1 MFLVKK
7 ISVVIVV
14 LICFLACSQ
23 ESFIKLQKKAQEQ
36 ENDGSKRPSYVDS
49 DYEVFS
55 ETIFLQNM
63 VYQPIEERN
72 AFFQLTKDG
81 DDSFN
86 PETSVILL
94 NEPSDNNEKNPPLY
108 QNDPNNNAN
117 NEKNP
122 PLYQNDPNNNA
133 NNEKNPPLYQNDPN
147 NNANNEKSPFLYKP
161 KRKAKNPKLIE
172 YSQQDFYPLKNG
184 DIMMSKEGDQWLI
197 EIKSKALKR
206 FLKDQNDKDRQI
218 QTFTFNDTKTQ
229 IAQFKGKIS
238 SYVYTTNDSDLSLR
252 PFYESFLL
260 EKKSDDLYM
269 VDKAL
274 DAIEVSKC
282 QMVLKKHSTD
292 KLDSQHKAI
301 SIDLD
306 FKKERFK
313 SDTELFLECQS

>member
-7 ISVVIVV
+7 IGVVVVV
-14 LICFLACSQ
+14 LIGFLACSQ
-23 ESFIKLQKKAQEQ
+23 ERFIQLQKKAQEQ

-63 VYQPIEERN
+63 VHQPIKERD
-72 AFFQLTKDG
+72 AFVQPTKDG

-94 NEPSDNNEKNPPLY
+94 DEPSDNDTKNPPLN
-108 QNDPNNNAN
+108 QNESNNNTAN
-117 NEKNP
+117 NDAKN
-122 PLYQNDPNNNA
+122 
-133 NNEKNPPLYQNDPN
+133 
-147 NNANNEKSPFLYKP
+147 PFLYKP
-161 KRKAKNPKLIE
+161 KRKTKDPKFIE
-172 YSQQDFYPLKNG
+172 YSQQNFYPLKDG
-184 DIMMSKEGDQWLI
+184 DIVMSKEGDQWLI

-218 QTFTFNDTKTQ
+218 QTFIFNDTKTQ

-238 SYVYTTNDSDLSLR
+238 SYVYTTNNSNLSLR

-260 EKKSDDLYM
+260 EKKSDDFYTIGAIG
-269 VDKAL
+269 DKAL
-274 DAIEVSKC
+274 NTIEIQKC

>member
-7 ISVVIVV
+7 IGVVIMILV
-14 LICFLACSQ
+14 CFLACSQ
-23 ESFIKLQKKAQEQ
+23 ERFIKLQKKAQEQ

-72 AFFQLTKDG
+72 AFFQLTKDEY
-81 DDSFN
+81 DSFN

-94 NEPSDNNEKNPPLY
+94 NEPSDNDTKNPPLY

-122 PLYQNDPNNNA
+122 
-133 NNEKNPPLYQNDPN
+133 
-147 NNANNEKSPFLYKP
+147 FLYKP
-161 KRKAKNPKLIE
+161 KRKTKNPKLIE

-260 EKKSDDLYM
+260 EKKSDNVYTIG
-269 VDKAL
+269 DKAL
-274 DAIEVSKC
+274 DTMEISKC

-313 SDTELFLECQS
+313 SDTELFLECLKES

>member
-7 ISVVIVV
+7 ISVVIMI

-23 ESFIKLQKKAQEQ
+23 ERFIKLQKKAQEQ

-49 DYEVFS
+49 DYEIFS

-63 VYQPIEERN
+63 VYQPTNERN
-72 AFFQLTKDG
+72 AFFQLTKDE

-94 NEPSDNNEKNPPLY
+94 NEPSDNDAKNPPLY
-108 QNDPNNNAN
+108 QNESNNNN
-117 NEKNP
+117 T
-122 PLYQNDPNNNA
+122 
-133 NNEKNPPLYQNDPN
+133 

-161 KRKAKNPKLIE
+161 KRKTKNPKLIE
-172 YSQQDFYPLKNG
+172 YSQQNFYPLKDG
-184 DIMMSKEGDQWLI
+184 DIMMSKEGDQWLV
-197 EIKSKALKR
+197 EIKSKALKH

-238 SYVYTTNDSDLSLR
+238 SYVYTTNNSDLSLR

-260 EKKSDDLYM
+260 EKKSDDFYTIGAIG
-269 VDKAL
+269 DKAL
-274 DAIEVSKC
+274 DAIEISKC

>member
-1 MFLVKK
+1 M
-7 ISVVIVV
+7 
-14 LICFLACSQ
+14 CFLACSQ
-23 ESFIKLQKKAQEQ
+23 ESFIKMQKKAQEQ

-55 ETIFLQNM
+55 ETIFLKNM
-63 VYQPIEERN
+63 VYQPMEERDSF
-72 AFFQLTKDG
+72 AQLTKDEN
-81 DDSFN
+81 DSFN

-94 NEPSDNNEKNPPLY
+94 NEPSDNDTKNPPLN
-108 QNDPNNNAN
+108 QNESNTNTAN
-117 NEKNP
+117 NDTKN
-122 PLYQNDPNNNA
+122 
-133 NNEKNPPLYQNDPN
+133 
-147 NNANNEKSPFLYKP
+147 PFLYKP
-161 KRKAKNPKLIE
+161 KRKTKNPKLIE
-172 YSQQDFYPLKNG
+172 YSQQNFYPLKDG
-184 DIMMSKEGDQWLI
+184 DIVMSKEGDQWLI

-238 SYVYTTNDSDLSLR
+238 SYVYTTNNSDLSLR
-252 PFYESFLL
+252 PFYKSFLL
-260 EKKSDDLYM
+260 EKKSDDFYTIGAIG
-269 VDKAL
+269 DKAL
-274 DAIEVSKC
+274 DAIEISKC

-306 FKKERFK
+306 FKKEHFK

>member
-7 ISVVIVV
+7 IGVVIMI

-23 ESFIKLQKKAQEQ
+23 ERFIKLQKKAQEQ

-63 VYQPIEERN
+63 VYQPIEETN
-72 AFFQLTKDG
+72 AFFQLTNDEDNDPK
-81 DDSFN
+81 
-86 PETSVILL
+86 ETPLILL

-122 PLYQNDPNNNA
+122 
-133 NNEKNPPLYQNDPN
+133 
-147 NNANNEKSPFLYKP
+147 FLYK

-184 DIMMSKEGDQWLI
+184 DIIMSKEGDQWLI

-260 EKKSDDLYM
+260 EKKNDDLYTIG
-269 VDKAL
+269 DKAL

-282 QMVLKKHSTD
+282 QIVLKKHSTD

>member
-7 ISVVIVV
+7 IGVVVVV
-14 LICFLACSQ
+14 LIGFLACSQ
-23 ESFIKLQKKAQEQ
+23 ERFIQLQKKAQEQ

-63 VYQPIEERN
+63 VHQPIKERD
-72 AFFQLTKDG
+72 AFAQLTKDE

-86 PETSVILL
+86 SETSVILL
-94 NEPSDNNEKNPPLY
+94 DEPSDNDTKNPPLN
-108 QNDPNNNAN
+108 QSESNNNTAN
-117 NEKNP
+117 NDTKN
-122 PLYQNDPNNNA
+122 
-133 NNEKNPPLYQNDPN
+133 
-147 NNANNEKSPFLYKP
+147 PFLYKP
-161 KRKAKNPKLIE
+161 KRKTKDPKLIE
-172 YSQQDFYPLKNG
+172 YSQQNFYPLKDG
-184 DIMMSKEGDQWLI
+184 DIVMSKEGDQWLI

-238 SYVYTTNDSDLSLR
+238 SYVYTTNNSDLSLR

-260 EKKSDDLYM
+260 EKKSDDLYTIG
-269 VDKAL
+269 DKAL
-274 DAIEVSKC
+274 DAIEISKC

-313 SDTELFLECQS
+313 SDTELFLECLKES

>member
-7 ISVVIVV
+7 IGVVVVV
-14 LICFLACSQ
+14 LIGFLACSQ
-23 ESFIKLQKKAQEQ
+23 ERFIQLQKKAQEQ

-63 VYQPIEERN
+63 VHQPIKERD
-72 AFFQLTKDG
+72 AFAQLTKDG

-94 NEPSDNNEKNPPLY
+94 DEPSDNDTKNPPLN
-108 QNDPNNNAN
+108 QNESNNNTAN
-117 NEKNP
+117 NDVKN
-122 PLYQNDPNNNA
+122 
-133 NNEKNPPLYQNDPN
+133 
-147 NNANNEKSPFLYKP
+147 PFLYKP
-161 KRKAKNPKLIE
+161 KRKTKDPKLIE
-172 YSQQDFYPLKNG
+172 YSQQNFYPLKDG
-184 DIMMSKEGDQWLI
+184 DIVMSKEGDQWLI
-197 EIKSKALKR
+197 KIKSKALKR
-206 FLKDQNDKDRQI
+206 FLKDQNNKDRQI

-238 SYVYTTNDSDLSLR
+238 SYVYTTNNSDLSLR

-260 EKKSDDLYM
+260 EKKSDDFYM
-269 VDKAL
+269 IGAIGDKAL
-274 DAIEVSKC
+274 DAIEIQKC

>member
-1 MFLVKK
+1 M
-7 ISVVIVV
+7 I

-23 ESFIKLQKKAQEQ
+23 ERFIKLQKKAQEQ

-63 VYQPIEERN
+63 VHQPIKERD
-72 AFFQLTKDG
+72 AFAQLTKNE
-81 DDSFN
+81 DDSFNPFFN

-94 NEPSDNNEKNPPLY
+94 NEPSDNDTKNPPLN
-108 QNDPNNNAN
+108 QNESNTNTAN
-117 NEKNP
+117 NDTKN
-122 PLYQNDPNNNA
+122 
-133 NNEKNPPLYQNDPN
+133 
-147 NNANNEKSPFLYKP
+147 PFLYKP
-161 KRKAKNPKLIE
+161 KRKTKNPKLIE
-172 YSQQDFYPLKNG
+172 YSQQNFYPLKDG

-238 SYVYTTNDSDLSLR
+238 SYVYTTNNSDLSLR

-260 EKKSDDLYM
+260 EKKSDDLYTIG
-269 VDKAL
+269 DKAL
-274 DAIEVSKC
+274 DAIEISKC

>member
-1 MFLVKK
+1 M
-7 ISVVIVV
+7 I

-23 ESFIKLQKKAQEQ
+23 ESFIKMQKKAQEQ

-55 ETIFLQNM
+55 ETIFLQNNM

-72 AFFQLTKDG
+72 AFFQLTKDE
-81 DDSFN
+81 DNSFN

-94 NEPSDNNEKNPPLY
+94 NEPNDNDTKNPPLN
-108 QNDPNNNAN
+108 QNESNNNTAN
-117 NEKNP
+117 NDTKN
-122 PLYQNDPNNNA
+122 
-133 NNEKNPPLYQNDPN
+133 
-147 NNANNEKSPFLYKP
+147 PFLYKP
-161 KRKAKNPKLIE
+161 KRKTKNPKLIE
-172 YSQQDFYPLKNG
+172 YSQQNFYPLKNG
-184 DIMMSKEGDQWLI
+184 DIVMSKEGDQWLI

-238 SYVYTTNDSDLSLR
+238 SYVYTTKDSDLSLR

-274 DAIEVSKC
+274 DAIEISKC

>member
-7 ISVVIVV
+7 ISVVIMI

-23 ESFIKLQKKAQEQ
+23 ERFIKLQKKAQEQ

-72 AFFQLTKDG
+72 AFFQLTKDE
-81 DDSFN
+81 DNSFN

-94 NEPSDNNEKNPPLY
+94 NEPSDNN
-108 QNDPNNNAN
+108 

-122 PLYQNDPNNNA
+122 PLYQNESHNNNTA
-133 NNEKNPPLYQNDPN
+133 NNDTKN
-147 NNANNEKSPFLYKP
+147 PFLYKP

-172 YSQQDFYPLKNG
+172 YSQQNFYPLKDG
-184 DIMMSKEGDQWLI
+184 DIMMSKEGDQWSI

-206 FLKDQNDKDRQI
+206 FLKDQNDEDRQI

-229 IAQFKGKIS
+229 IVQFKGKIS

-260 EKKSDDLYM
+260 EKKSDNVYTIG
-269 VDKAL
+269 DKAL
-274 DAIEVSKC
+274 DTIEISKC

>member
-7 ISVVIVV
+7 IGVVIAV
-14 LICFLACSQ
+14 LVCFLACSQ
-23 ESFIKLQKKAQEQ
+23 ERFIQLQKKAQEQ

-63 VYQPIEERN
+63 VYQPAEERDSF
-72 AFFQLTKDG
+72 AQLTKDE
-81 DDSFN
+81 DNSFN
-86 PETSVILL
+86 PETSVVLL
-94 NEPSDNNEKNPPLY
+94 DEPSGNDTKSPPLY
-108 QNDPNNNAN
+108 QNESNNNTAN
-117 NEKNP
+117 NDAKNP
-122 PLYQNDPNNNA
+122 
-133 NNEKNPPLYQNDPN
+133 
-147 NNANNEKSPFLYKP
+147 FVYKP
-161 KRKAKNPKLIE
+161 KRKTKDPKLIE
-172 YSQQDFYPLKNG
+172 YSQQNFYPLKDG
-184 DIMMSKEGDQWLI
+184 DIIVSKERDQWLI

-238 SYVYTTNDSDLSLR
+238 SYVYTTNNSGLSLR
-252 PFYESFLL
+252 PFYKSFPL
-260 EKKSDDLYM
+260 EKRSGDFYTIGAIG
-269 VDKAL
+269 DKAL
-274 DAIEVSKC
+274 DAIEISKC

>member
-7 ISVVIVV
+7 IGVVVVV
-14 LICFLACSQ
+14 LIGFLACSQ
-23 ESFIKLQKKAQEQ
+23 ERFIQLQKKAQEQ

-63 VYQPIEERN
+63 VHQPIKERD
-72 AFFQLTKDG
+72 AFVQPTKDE

-94 NEPSDNNEKNPPLY
+94 NEPSDNDTKNPPLN
-108 QNDPNNNAN
+108 QNESNNNTASN
-117 NEKNP
+117 DTKN
-122 PLYQNDPNNNA
+122 
-133 NNEKNPPLYQNDPN
+133 
-147 NNANNEKSPFLYKP
+147 PFLYKP
-161 KRKAKNPKLIE
+161 KRKTKDPKLIE
-172 YSQQDFYPLKNG
+172 YSQQNFYPLKDG
-184 DIMMSKEGDQWLI
+184 DIIMSKEGDQWLI

-206 FLKDQNDKDRQI
+206 FLKDQNNKDRQI

-238 SYVYTTNDSDLSLR
+238 SYVYTTNNSNLSLR
-252 PFYESFLL
+252 PFYKSFLL
-260 EKKSDDLYM
+260 EKKSDDFYM
-269 VDKAL
+269 IGAIGDKAL
-274 DAIEVSKC
+274 DAIEISKC
-282 QMVLKKHSTD
+282 QMVLRKHSTD

-313 SDTELFLECQS
+313 SDTEFFLECLKES

>member
-1 MFLVKK
+1 MFLFKK
-7 ISVVIVV
+7 IGVVVVV
-14 LICFLACSQ
+14 LIGFLACSQ
-23 ESFIKLQKKAQEQ
+23 ERFIQLQKKAQEQ

-55 ETIFLQNM
+55 ETIFLKNM
-63 VYQPIEERN
+63 VYQPIKERD
-72 AFFQLTKDG
+72 AFIQPTKDG

-94 NEPSDNNEKNPPLY
+94 NEPSDNDTKNPPLN
-108 QNDPNNNAN
+108 QNESSNNTASNDT
-117 NEKNP
+117 KN
-122 PLYQNDPNNNA
+122 
-133 NNEKNPPLYQNDPN
+133 
-147 NNANNEKSPFLYKP
+147 PFLYKP
-161 KRKAKNPKLIE
+161 KRKTKDPKLIE
-172 YSQQDFYPLKNG
+172 YSQQNFYPLKDG

-238 SYVYTTNDSDLSLR
+238 SYVYTTNNSDLSLR

-260 EKKSDDLYM
+260 EKKSDNLYTIG
-269 VDKAL
+269 DKAL
-274 DAIEVSKC
+274 DAIEISKC

-313 SDTELFLECQS
+313 SDTELFLECLKES

>member
-7 ISVVIVV
+7 IGVVVVV

-23 ESFIKLQKKAQEQ
+23 ERFIKLQKKAQEQ
-36 ENDGSKRPSYVDS
+36 ENDGSRRPSYVDS

-63 VYQPIEERN
+63 VYRPMEERDSF
-72 AFFQLTKDG
+72 AQLTKDE

-94 NEPSDNNEKNPPLY
+94 NEPSDNNEKNP
-108 QNDPNNNAN
+108 
-117 NEKNP
+117 
-122 PLYQNDPNNNA
+122 
-133 NNEKNPPLYQNDPN
+133 
-147 NNANNEKSPFLYKP
+147 FLYKP
-161 KRKAKNPKLIE
+161 KRKTKDPKLIE
-172 YSQQDFYPLKNG
+172 YSQQNFYPLKDG
-184 DIMMSKEGDQWLI
+184 DIVMSKEEDQWLI

-238 SYVYTTNDSDLSLR
+238 SYVYTTNNSDLSLR

-260 EKKSDDLYM
+260 EKKSDNLYTIG
-269 VDKAL
+269 DKAL
-274 DAIEVSKC
+274 DAIEIQKC

-313 SDTELFLECQS
+313 SDTGLFLECLKES

>member
-7 ISVVIVV
+7 ISVVIMI

-23 ESFIKLQKKAQEQ
+23 ERFIKLQKKAQEQ

-55 ETIFLQNM
+55 ETIFLKNM
-63 VYQPIEERN
+63 VYQPIEAIEERDSF
-72 AFFQLTKDG
+72 AQLTKDEN
-81 DDSFN
+81 DSFN
-86 PETSVILL
+86 SETSVILL
-94 NEPSDNNEKNPPLY
+94 NEPSDNNEKNPL
-108 QNDPNNNAN
+108 
-117 NEKNP
+117 
-122 PLYQNDPNNNA
+122 
-133 NNEKNPPLYQNDPN
+133 LYQNDPN

-161 KRKAKNPKLIE
+161 KRKTKNPKLIE
-172 YSQQDFYPLKNG
+172 YSQQNFYPLKNG
-184 DIMMSKEGDQWLI
+184 DIVMSKEGDQWLI

-260 EKKSDDLYM
+260 EKKSDDLYTIG
-269 VDKAL
+269 DKAL

>member
-7 ISVVIVV
+7 IGVVIMILV
-14 LICFLACSQ
+14 CFLACSQ
-23 ESFIKLQKKAQEQ
+23 ERFIQLQKKAQEQ

-63 VYQPIEERN
+63 VYQPTEERD
-72 AFFQLTKDG
+72 AFAQLTKDEN
-81 DDSFN
+81 DSFN

-94 NEPSDNNEKNPPLY
+94 NEPSDNDTKNPPLY
-108 QNDPNNNAN
+108 QNESNTNTAN
-117 NEKNP
+117 DDTKN
-122 PLYQNDPNNNA
+122 
-133 NNEKNPPLYQNDPN
+133 
-147 NNANNEKSPFLYKP
+147 PFLYKP
-161 KRKAKNPKLIE
+161 KRKTKNPKLIE
-172 YSQQDFYPLKNG
+172 YSQQNFYPLKNG
-184 DIMMSKEGDQWLI
+184 DIMMSKEGDQWLV

-238 SYVYTTNDSDLSLR
+238 SYVYTTNNSDLSLR

-260 EKKSDDLYM
+260 EKKSDDLYTIG
-269 VDKAL
+269 DKAL
-274 DAIEVSKC
+274 DTIEISKC

>member
-7 ISVVIVV
+7 IGVVIAV
-14 LICFLACSQ
+14 LMCFLACSQ
-23 ESFIKLQKKAQEQ
+23 ERFIQLQKKAQEQ

-63 VYQPIEERN
+63 VYQPTEERD
-72 AFFQLTKDG
+72 AFAQLTKDG

-94 NEPSDNNEKNPPLY
+94 DEPSDNDTKNPPLN
-108 QNDPNNNAN
+108 QNESNTNAAN
-117 NEKNP
+117 NDVKN
-122 PLYQNDPNNNA
+122 
-133 NNEKNPPLYQNDPN
+133 
-147 NNANNEKSPFLYKP
+147 PFLYKP
-161 KRKAKNPKLIE
+161 KRKTKDPKLIE
-172 YSQQDFYPLKNG
+172 YSQQNFYPLKDG
-184 DIMMSKEGDQWLI
+184 DIIVSREGDQWLI

-238 SYVYTTNDSDLSLR
+238 SYVYTTNNSDLSLR

-260 EKKSDDLYM
+260 EKKSDNLYTIGAIG
-269 VDKAL
+269 DKAL
-274 DAIEVSKC
+274 DAIEIQKC

>member
-7 ISVVIVV
+7 IGVVVVV
-14 LICFLACSQ
+14 LIGFLACSQ
-23 ESFIKLQKKAQEQ
+23 ERFIQLQKKAQEQ

-63 VYQPIEERN
+63 VYQPAEERN
-72 AFFQLTKDG
+72 AFAQLTKNE

-86 PETSVILL
+86 PETSVVLL
-94 NEPSDNNEKNPPLY
+94 DEPNDNDAKNPPLY
-108 QNDPNNNAN
+108 QNESNNNTAN
-117 NEKNP
+117 NDTKN
-122 PLYQNDPNNNA
+122 
-133 NNEKNPPLYQNDPN
+133 
-147 NNANNEKSPFLYKP
+147 PFLYKP
-161 KRKAKNPKLIE
+161 KRKTKDPKLIE
-172 YSQQDFYPLKNG
+172 YSQQNFYPLKDG

-206 FLKDQNDKDRQI
+206 FLKDQNNKDRQI

-238 SYVYTTNDSDLSLR
+238 SYVYTTNNSNLSLR

-260 EKKSDDLYM
+260 EKKSGDFYTIGAIG
-269 VDKAL
+269 DKAL
-274 DAIEVSKC
+274 DAIEISKC

>member
-7 ISVVIVV
+7 ISVVIMI

-72 AFFQLTKDG
+72 ALAQLTKDE
-81 DDSFN
+81 DNSFN

-108 QNDPNNNAN
+108 QNESNTNTAN
-117 NEKNP
+117 NDTKN
-122 PLYQNDPNNNA
+122 
-133 NNEKNPPLYQNDPN
+133 
-147 NNANNEKSPFLYKP
+147 PFLYKP
-161 KRKAKNPKLIE
+161 KRKTKNPKLIE
-172 YSQQDFYPLKNG
+172 YSQQNFYPLKNR
-184 DIMMSKEGDQWLI
+184 DIMMSKERDQWLI

-260 EKKSDDLYM
+260 EKKSDDFYTIGAIG
-269 VDKAL
+269 DKAL
-274 DAIEVSKC
+274 DAIEISKC

-313 SDTELFLECQS
+313 SDTELFLECLKES

>member
-7 ISVVIVV
+7 IGVVVVV
-14 LICFLACSQ
+14 LIGFLACSQ
-23 ESFIKLQKKAQEQ
+23 ERFIQLQKKAQEQ

-63 VYQPIEERN
+63 VHQPIKERDTF
-72 AFFQLTKDG
+72 AQLTKDE

-94 NEPSDNNEKNPPLY
+94 DESSDNDTKNPPLN
-108 QNDPNNNAN
+108 QNESNNTAN
-117 NEKNP
+117 NDTKN
-122 PLYQNDPNNNA
+122 L
-133 NNEKNPPLYQNDPN
+133 
-147 NNANNEKSPFLYKP
+147 FLYKP
-161 KRKAKNPKLIE
+161 KRKTKDPKLIE
-172 YSQQDFYPLKNG
+172 YSQQNFYPLKDG
-184 DIMMSKEGDQWLI
+184 DIVMSKEGDQWLI

-238 SYVYTTNDSDLSLR
+238 SYVYTTNNSNLSLR

-260 EKKSDDLYM
+260 EKKSDDFYTIGAIG
-269 VDKAL
+269 DKAL
-274 DAIEVSKC
+274 DAIEIQKC

>member
-7 ISVVIVV
+7 IGVVVVV

-23 ESFIKLQKKAQEQ
+23 ERFIKLQKKAQEQ

-55 ETIFLQNM
+55 ETIFLKNM
-63 VYQPIEERN
+63 VYQPIEAIEERDSF
-72 AFFQLTKDG
+72 AQLTKDEN
-81 DDSFN
+81 DSFN

-94 NEPSDNNEKNPPLY
+94 NEPSDNDTKNPPLN
-108 QNDPNNNAN
+108 QNESHNNTAN
-117 NEKNP
+117 NDTKN
-122 PLYQNDPNNNA
+122 
-133 NNEKNPPLYQNDPN
+133 
-147 NNANNEKSPFLYKP
+147 PFLYKP
-161 KRKAKNPKLIE
+161 KRKTKNPKLIE
-172 YSQQDFYPLKNG
+172 YSQQNFYPLKNG

-252 PFYESFLL
+252 SFYESFLL
-260 EKKSDDLYM
+260 EKKSDDLYTIG
-269 VDKAL
+269 DKAL
-274 DAIEVSKC
+274 DAIEISKC

-306 FKKERFK
+306 FKEERFK

>member
-7 ISVVIVV
+7 IGVVVVV
-14 LICFLACSQ
+14 LIGFLACSQ
-23 ESFIKLQKKAQEQ
+23 ERFIQLQKKAQEQ

-49 DYEVFS
+49 DHEVFS

-63 VYQPIEERN
+63 VHQPIKERD
-72 AFFQLTKDG
+72 AFAQLAKDK

-94 NEPSDNNEKNPPLY
+94 NEPSDNDTKNPPLN
-108 QNDPNNNAN
+108 QNESNNNTASN
-117 NEKNP
+117 DTKN
-122 PLYQNDPNNNA
+122 
-133 NNEKNPPLYQNDPN
+133 
-147 NNANNEKSPFLYKP
+147 PFLYKP
-161 KRKAKNPKLIE
+161 KRKTKDPKLIE
-172 YSQQDFYPLKNG
+172 YSQQNFYPLKDG

-206 FLKDQNDKDRQI
+206 FLKDQNNKDRQI

-238 SYVYTTNDSDLSLR
+238 SYVYTTNNSNLSLR

-260 EKKSDDLYM
+260 EKKSDDFYM
-269 VDKAL
+269 IGAIGDKAL
-274 DAIEVSKC
+274 DAIEIQKC

>member
-7 ISVVIVV
+7 IGVVVVV
-14 LICFLACSQ
+14 LIGFLACSQ
-23 ESFIKLQKKAQEQ
+23 ERFIQLQKKAQEQ

-63 VYQPIEERN
+63 VHQPIKERD
-72 AFFQLTKDG
+72 AFAQLTKDE

-94 NEPSDNNEKNPPLY
+94 NEPSDNDTKN
-108 QNDPNNNAN
+108 
-117 NEKNP
+117 
-122 PLYQNDPNNNA
+122 
-133 NNEKNPPLYQNDPN
+133 
-147 NNANNEKSPFLYKP
+147 SFLYKP
-161 KRKAKNPKLIE
+161 KRKTKDPKLIE
-172 YSQQDFYPLKNG
+172 YSQQNFYPLKDG

-206 FLKDQNDKDRQI
+206 FLKDQNDKNRQI

-238 SYVYTTNDSDLSLR
+238 SYVYTTNNSDLSLM

-260 EKKSDDLYM
+260 EKKSDDFYM
-269 VDKAL
+269 IGAIGDKAL
-274 DAIEVSKC
+274 DAIEIHKC

>member
-1 MFLVKK
+1 M
-7 ISVVIVV
+7 V
-14 LICFLACSQ
+14 LIGFLACSQ
-23 ESFIKLQKKAQEQ
+23 ERFIQLQKKAQEQ

-63 VYQPIEERN
+63 VHQPIKERD
-72 AFFQLTKDG
+72 AFAQLAKDG

-94 NEPSDNNEKNPPLY
+94 NEPSDNDTKNPPLN
-108 QNDPNNNAN
+108 QNESSNNTTSNDA
-117 NEKNP
+117 KN
-122 PLYQNDPNNNA
+122 
-133 NNEKNPPLYQNDPN
+133 
-147 NNANNEKSPFLYKP
+147 PFLYKP
-161 KRKAKNPKLIE
+161 KRKTKDPKLIE
-172 YSQQDFYPLKNG
+172 YSQQNFYPLKDG
-184 DIMMSKEGDQWLI
+184 DIVMSKEGDQWLI

-206 FLKDQNDKDRQI
+206 FLKDQNNKDRQI

-238 SYVYTTNDSDLSLR
+238 SYVYTTNNSNLSLR

-260 EKKSDDLYM
+260 EKKSDDLYTIG
-269 VDKAL
+269 DKAL
-274 DAIEVSKC
+274 DAIEIQKC

>member
-7 ISVVIVV
+7 IGVVIVV
-14 LICFLACSQ
+14 LIGFLACSQ
-23 ESFIKLQKKAQEQ
+23 ERFIQLQKKAQEQ
-36 ENDGSKRPSYVDS
+36 ENDGSQRPSYVDS

-63 VYQPIEERN
+63 VHQPIEERN
-72 AFFQLTKDG
+72 AFAQLTKDG

-94 NEPSDNNEKNPPLY
+94 NEPSDNDAKNPPLN
-108 QNDPNNNAN
+108 QNESNNNAASN
-117 NEKNP
+117 DTKN
-122 PLYQNDPNNNA
+122 
-133 NNEKNPPLYQNDPN
+133 
-147 NNANNEKSPFLYKP
+147 PFLYKP
-161 KRKAKNPKLIE
+161 KRKTKDPKLIE
-172 YSQQDFYPLKNG
+172 YSQQNFYPLKNG

-238 SYVYTTNDSDLSLR
+238 SYVYTTNNSNLSLR

-274 DAIEVSKC
+274 DAIEISKC

>member
-7 ISVVIVV
+7 IGVVVVV
-14 LICFLACSQ
+14 LIGFLACSQ
-23 ESFIKLQKKAQEQ
+23 ERFIQLQKKAQEQ

-63 VYQPIEERN
+63 VHQPIKERD
-72 AFFQLTKDG
+72 AFAQLTKDE
-81 DDSFN
+81 DNSFN

-94 NEPSDNNEKNPPLY
+94 NEPSDNDTKNPPLN
-108 QNDPNNNAN
+108 QNESNTNTANNAA
-117 NEKNP
+117 KN
-122 PLYQNDPNNNA
+122 
-133 NNEKNPPLYQNDPN
+133 
-147 NNANNEKSPFLYKP
+147 PFLYKP
-161 KRKAKNPKLIE
+161 KRKTKDPKFIE
-172 YSQQDFYPLKNG
+172 YSQQNFYPLKEG
-184 DIMMSKEGDQWLI
+184 DIIMSKEGDQWLI

-238 SYVYTTNDSDLSLR
+238 SYVYTTNNSNLSLR

-260 EKKSDDLYM
+260 EKKSDDFYTIGAIG
-269 VDKAL
+269 DKTL
-274 DAIEVSKC
+274 DAIEIQKC

>member
-7 ISVVIVV
+7 IGVVIMI

-23 ESFIKLQKKAQEQ
+23 ESFIKMQKKAQEQ
-36 ENDGSKRPSYVDS
+36 ENDGSQRPSYVDS

-63 VYQPIEERN
+63 VYQPKEERN
-72 AFFQLTKDG
+72 ALAQLTKDE

-122 PLYQNDPNNNA
+122 
-133 NNEKNPPLYQNDPN
+133 
-147 NNANNEKSPFLYKP
+147 FLYKP

-184 DIMMSKEGDQWLI
+184 DIIMSKEGDQWLV

-238 SYVYTTNDSDLSLR
+238 SYVYTTNNSDLSLR

-260 EKKSDDLYM
+260 EKKSDDLYTIG
-269 VDKAL
+269 DKAL
-274 DAIEVSKC
+274 DAIEISKC

>member
-7 ISVVIVV
+7 IGVVVVV
-14 LICFLACSQ
+14 LIGFLACSQ
-23 ESFIKLQKKAQEQ
+23 ERFIQLQKKAQEQ

-63 VYQPIEERN
+63 VYQPIKERD
-72 AFFQLTKDG
+72 AFAQLTKDE

-94 NEPSDNNEKNPPLY
+94 NELNDNDAKNPPLN
-108 QNDPNNNAN
+108 QNESNTNTAN
-117 NEKNP
+117 NDVKN
-122 PLYQNDPNNNA
+122 
-133 NNEKNPPLYQNDPN
+133 
-147 NNANNEKSPFLYKP
+147 PFLYKP
-161 KRKAKNPKLIE
+161 KRKTKDPKLIE
-172 YSQQDFYPLKNG
+172 YSQQNFYPLKDG
-184 DIMMSKEGDQWLI
+184 DIVMSKEGNQWLI

-206 FLKDQNDKDRQI
+206 FLKDQNNKDRQI

-238 SYVYTTNDSDLSLR
+238 SYVYTTNNSNLSLR

-260 EKKSDDLYM
+260 EKKSDDFYM
-269 VDKAL
+269 IGAIGDKAL
-274 DAIEVSKC
+274 DAIEIHKC

-313 SDTELFLECQS
+313 SDTQLFLECQS

>member
-7 ISVVIVV
+7 IGVVVVV
-14 LICFLACSQ
+14 LIGFLACSQ
-23 ESFIKLQKKAQEQ
+23 ERFIQLQKKAQEQ

-63 VYQPIEERN
+63 VHQPIKERD
-72 AFFQLTKDG
+72 AFAQLAKDE

-94 NEPSDNNEKNPPLY
+94 NEPSDNDAKNPPLN
-108 QNDPNNNAN
+108 QNESNSNTASNDT
-117 NEKNP
+117 KN
-122 PLYQNDPNNNA
+122 
-133 NNEKNPPLYQNDPN
+133 
-147 NNANNEKSPFLYKP
+147 PFLYKP
-161 KRKAKNPKLIE
+161 KRKTKDPKLIE
-172 YSQQDFYPLKNG
+172 YSQQNFYPLKDG
-184 DIMMSKEGDQWLI
+184 DIIMSKEGDQWLI

-206 FLKDQNDKDRQI
+206 FLKDQNNKDRQI

-238 SYVYTTNDSDLSLR
+238 SYVYTTNNSDLSLR

-260 EKKSDDLYM
+260 EKKSDDLYTIG
-269 VDKAL
+269 DKAL
-274 DAIEVSKC
+274 DAIEIQKC

>member
-7 ISVVIVV
+7 IGVVIMI

-23 ESFIKLQKKAQEQ
+23 ERFIKLQKKAQEQ
-36 ENDGSKRPSYVDS
+36 ENDGSQRPSYVDS

-55 ETIFLQNM
+55 ETIFLKNM
-63 VYQPIEERN
+63 VYQPTEERDSF
-72 AFFQLTKDG
+72 AQLTKDG
-81 DDSFN
+81 NDSFN

-94 NEPSDNNEKNPPLY
+94 NEPSDNDTKNPPLY
-108 QNDPNNNAN
+108 QNESNNNTAN
-117 NEKNP
+117 NDTKN
-122 PLYQNDPNNNA
+122 
-133 NNEKNPPLYQNDPN
+133 
-147 NNANNEKSPFLYKP
+147 PFLYKP
-161 KRKAKNPKLIE
+161 KRKTKNPKLIE

-184 DIMMSKEGDQWLI
+184 DIIMSKEGDQWLV

-260 EKKSDDLYM
+260 EKKSDNVYTIEN
-269 VDKAL
+269 KAL
-274 DAIEVSKC
+274 DTIEISKC

>member
-7 ISVVIVV
+7 IGVVVVV
-14 LICFLACSQ
+14 LIGFLACSQ
-23 ESFIKLQKKAQEQ
+23 ERFIQLQKKAQEQ

-63 VYQPIEERN
+63 VYQPIKERD
-72 AFFQLTKDG
+72 AFVQLTKDG

-94 NEPSDNNEKNPPLY
+94 DEPSDNDTKSPPLN
-108 QNDPNNNAN
+108 QNESNNNTASN
-117 NEKNP
+117 DTKN
-122 PLYQNDPNNNA
+122 
-133 NNEKNPPLYQNDPN
+133 
-147 NNANNEKSPFLYKP
+147 PFLYKP
-161 KRKAKNPKLIE
+161 KRKTKDPKLIE
-172 YSQQDFYPLKNG
+172 YSQQNFYPLKDG
-184 DIMMSKEGDQWLI
+184 DIVMSKEGDQWLI

-238 SYVYTTNDSDLSLR
+238 SYVYTTNNSNLSLM

-260 EKKSDDLYM
+260 EKKSDDFYTIGAIG
-269 VDKAL
+269 DKAL
-274 DAIEVSKC
+274 GAIEIQKC

>member
-1 MFLVKK
+1 M
-7 ISVVIVV
+7 V

-23 ESFIKLQKKAQEQ
+23 ERFIKLQKKAQEQ
-36 ENDGSKRPSYVDS
+36 ENDGSQRPSYVDS

-72 AFFQLTKDG
+72 AFFQLTKDE
-81 DDSFN
+81 DNSFN

-117 NEKNP
+117 NEK
-122 PLYQNDPNNNA
+122 
-133 NNEKNPPLYQNDPN
+133 
-147 NNANNEKSPFLYKP
+147 SPFLYKP
-161 KRKAKNPKLIE
+161 KRKTKNPKLIE
-172 YSQQDFYPLKNG
+172 YSQQNFYPLKDG
-184 DIMMSKEGDQWLI
+184 DIVMSKEGDQWLI

-206 FLKDQNDKDRQI
+206 FLKNQNDKDRQI

-238 SYVYTTNDSDLSLR
+238 SYVYTTNNSDLSLR
-252 PFYESFLL
+252 PFYKSFLL
-260 EKKSDDLYM
+260 EKKSDDFYTIGAIG
-269 VDKAL
+269 DKAL
-274 DAIEVSKC
+274 DAIEISKC

-313 SDTELFLECQS
+313 SDTELFLECLKES

>member
-1 MFLVKK
+1 M
-7 ISVVIVV
+7 V
-14 LICFLACSQ
+14 LIGFLACSQ
-23 ESFIKLQKKAQEQ
+23 ERFIQLQKKAQEQ
-36 ENDGSKRPSYVDS
+36 ENDGSQRPSYVDS

-55 ETIFLQNM
+55 ETIFLKNM
-63 VYQPIEERN
+63 VYQPIKERD
-72 AFFQLTKDG
+72 AFAQLTKDG

-94 NEPSDNNEKNPPLY
+94 NEPSDNDTKNPPLN
-108 QNDPNNNAN
+108 QNESSNNTNTAN
-117 NEKNP
+117 NDTKN
-122 PLYQNDPNNNA
+122 
-133 NNEKNPPLYQNDPN
+133 
-147 NNANNEKSPFLYKP
+147 PFLYKP
-161 KRKAKNPKLIE
+161 KRKTKDPKLIE
-172 YSQQDFYPLKNG
+172 YSQQNFYPLKDG
-184 DIMMSKEGDQWLI
+184 DIIMSKEGDQWLI
-197 EIKSKALKR
+197 KIKSKALKR

-238 SYVYTTNDSDLSLR
+238 SYVYTTNNSNLSLR

-260 EKKSDDLYM
+260 EKKSDDFYM
-269 VDKAL
+269 IGAIGDKAL
-274 DAIEVSKC
+274 DAIEIQKC

-313 SDTELFLECQS
+313 SDTELFLECQN

>member
-7 ISVVIVV
+7 IGVVIMI

-23 ESFIKLQKKAQEQ
+23 ERFIKLQKKAQEQ

-72 AFFQLTKDG
+72 AFFQLTKDEG
-81 DDSFN
+81 NSFN

-94 NEPSDNNEKNPPLY
+94 NEPSD
-108 QNDPNNNAN
+108 
-117 NEKNP
+117 
-122 PLYQNDPNNNA
+122 

-238 SYVYTTNDSDLSLR
+238 SYVYTTNNSDLSLR

-260 EKKSDDLYM
+260 EKKSDDLYTIGA
-269 VDKAL
+269 DKAL
-274 DAIEVSKC
+274 DAIEISKC

>member
-7 ISVVIVV
+7 IGVVIMI

-23 ESFIKLQKKAQEQ
+23 ERFIKLQKKAQEQ
-36 ENDGSKRPSYVDS
+36 ENDGSQRPSYVDS

-72 AFFQLTKDG
+72 AFFQLTKDE
-81 DDSFN
+81 DNSFN

-108 QNDPNNNAN
+108 QNESHNNTAN
-117 NEKNP
+117 NDTKN
-122 PLYQNDPNNNA
+122 
-133 NNEKNPPLYQNDPN
+133 
-147 NNANNEKSPFLYKP
+147 PFLYKP
-161 KRKAKNPKLIE
+161 KRKTKNPKLIE

-184 DIMMSKEGDQWLI
+184 DIIMSKEGDQWLV

-260 EKKSDDLYM
+260 EKKSDDLYTIG
-269 VDKAL
+269 DKAL
-274 DAIEVSKC
+274 DTIEVSKC

>member
-1 MFLVKK
+1 M
-7 ISVVIVV
+7 I

-23 ESFIKLQKKAQEQ
+23 ERFIKLQKKAQEQ
-36 ENDGSKRPSYVDS
+36 EDDGSKRPSYVDS

-72 AFFQLTKDG
+72 AFFQLTKDEYN
-81 DDSFN
+81 SFN

-94 NEPSDNNEKNPPLY
+94 NEPSDNDTKNPPLY
-108 QNDPNNNAN
+108 PNESHNNTAN
-117 NEKNP
+117 NDTKN
-122 PLYQNDPNNNA
+122 
-133 NNEKNPPLYQNDPN
+133 
-147 NNANNEKSPFLYKP
+147 PFLYKP
-161 KRKAKNPKLIE
+161 KRKTKNPKLIE
-172 YSQQDFYPLKNG
+172 YSQQNFYPLKDG
-184 DIMMSKEGDQWLI
+184 DIVMSKERDQWLI

-260 EKKSDDLYM
+260 EKKSDDLYYM

>member
-7 ISVVIVV
+7 IGVVIMI

-23 ESFIKLQKKAQEQ
+23 ERFIKLQKKAQEQ

-72 AFFQLTKDG
+72 AFFQLTKDE

-108 QNDPNNNAN
+108 QNDPNNNT
-117 NEKNP
+117 
-122 PLYQNDPNNNA
+122 NNA
-133 NNEKNPPLYQNDPN
+133 NNDT
-147 NNANNEKSPFLYKP
+147 KSPFLYKP
-161 KRKAKNPKLIE
+161 KRKTKNPKLIE
-172 YSQQDFYPLKNG
+172 YSQQNFYSLKNG
-184 DIMMSKEGDQWLI
+184 DIMMSKEGDQWLV

-260 EKKSDDLYM
+260 EKKSDDFYTIGAIG
-269 VDKAL
+269 DKAL
-274 DAIEVSKC
+274 DTIEVSKC

>member
-7 ISVVIVV
+7 IGVVVVV
-14 LICFLACSQ
+14 LIGFLACSQ

-55 ETIFLQNM
+55 ETIFLKNM
-63 VYQPIEERN
+63 VYQPTEERDSF
-72 AFFQLTKDG
+72 AQLTKDG
-81 DDSFN
+81 NDSFN

-94 NEPSDNNEKNPPLY
+94 NEPSDNDTKNPPLS
-108 QNDPNNNAN
+108 QNESNNNTAN
-117 NEKNP
+117 NDTKN
-122 PLYQNDPNNNA
+122 
-133 NNEKNPPLYQNDPN
+133 
-147 NNANNEKSPFLYKP
+147 PFLYKP
-161 KRKAKNPKLIE
+161 KRKTKDPKLIE
-172 YSQQDFYPLKNG
+172 YSQQNFYPLKDG
-184 DIMMSKEGDQWLI
+184 DIVMSKEGDQWLI

-238 SYVYTTNDSDLSLR
+238 SYVYTTNNSDLSLR

-260 EKKSDDLYM
+260 EKKSDDFYTIGA
-269 VDKAL
+269 DKAL
-274 DAIEVSKC
+274 DAIEISKC

>member
-1 MFLVKK
+1 M
-7 ISVVIVV
+7 I

-23 ESFIKLQKKAQEQ
+23 ERFIQLQKKAQEQ
-36 ENDGSKRPSYVDS
+36 ENDGSQRPSYVDS

-63 VYQPIEERN
+63 VYQPTEERDSF
-72 AFFQLTKDG
+72 AQLTKDEN
-81 DDSFN
+81 DSFN

-108 QNDPNNNAN
+108 QNDLNNNAN

-122 PLYQNDPNNNA
+122 
-133 NNEKNPPLYQNDPN
+133 
-147 NNANNEKSPFLYKP
+147 FLYKP
-161 KRKAKNPKLIE
+161 KRKTKNPKLIE
-172 YSQQDFYPLKNG
+172 YSQQNFYPLKDG
-184 DIMMSKEGDQWLI
+184 DIMMSREGDRWLI

-260 EKKSDDLYM
+260 EKKSDDLYTIG
-269 VDKAL
+269 DKAL
-274 DAIEVSKC
+274 DAIEISKC

>member
-7 ISVVIVV
+7 IGVVIMV
-14 LICFLACSQ
+14 LVCFLACSQ
-23 ESFIKLQKKAQEQ
+23 ESFIKMQKKAQEQ

-72 AFFQLTKDG
+72 AFFQLTKDE
-81 DDSFN
+81 DNSFN

-108 QNDPNNNAN
+108 PNDPHNNAN
-117 NEKNP
+117 N
-122 PLYQNDPNNNA
+122 
-133 NNEKNPPLYQNDPN
+133 NEKN
-147 NNANNEKSPFLYKP
+147 PFLYKP
-161 KRKAKNPKLIE
+161 KRKTKNPKLIE

-184 DIMMSKEGDQWLI
+184 DIIMSKEGDQWLI
-197 EIKSKALKR
+197 EIQSKALKR

-260 EKKSDDLYM
+260 EKKSDDFYTIGAIG
-269 VDKAL
+269 DKAL
-274 DAIEVSKC
+274 DAIEISKC

-306 FKKERFK
+306 FKKEHFK